1 MDVDDNW
8 NGEDEPGLWVD
19 WDDNDL
25 KLPAI
30 CEAEEIPYELFDHWD
45 PENDDD
51 QNMTSVASI
60 ASQDSVLSGDPEPE
74 DGEYSFSGA
83 VHSTGRVGS
92 RLDEEKVGNDISKGG
107 VGMLPQSEQ
116 VGILSVR
123 FVLLSLALLRV
134 KICILFQDVDH
145 NPPVTLAFYTQP
157 DIELV
162 INFSPLKI
170 AAFGCCRQEEEDDTK
185 KSEEGGKCG
194 LQGTKD
200 VWKRKFFPVKLIN
213 VYPFSFFF

>member
-1 MDVDDNW
+1 MDDNW

-162 INFSPLKI
+162 KIFLLLRSLHLVAAARKKKMTQKSLKKAENVGCRGQKMYGKENFFLS
-170 AAFGCCRQEEEDDTK
+170 
-185 KSEEGGKCG
+185 
-194 LQGTKD
+194 
-200 VWKRKFFPVKLIN
+200 N
-213 VYPFSFFF
+213 